1 LSCLV
6 LMVRGLDLRLRYHIM
21 LCSFEGSALDGL
33 VEGREKLLT
42 SLKPLEFPSETP
54 GLSEPKEFL
63 GGDSEG
69 ETPVPIP
76 NTAVKPFSG
85 DGTATSRGGRV
96 ARCQDLIYSCA
107 MLLVFPVSHWRT
119 LLGSSMAEHSAVN
132 RRVAGSSPARGA
144 IFLTPEGVFFCA
156 K

>member
-1 LSCLV
+1 
-6 LMVRGLDLRLRYHIM
+6 MVRGLDLRLRYHIM

-96 ARCQDLIYSCA
+96 ARCQEYFGGVA
-107 MLLVFPVSHWRT
+107 ELLD
-119 LLGSSMAEHSAVN
+119 
-132 RRVAGSSPARGA
+132 
-144 IFLTPEGVFFCA
+144 
-156 K
+156 

>member
-1 LSCLV
+1 
-6 LMVRGLDLRLRYHIM
+6 M
-21 LCSFEGSALDGL
+21 LCSFEGSSALDGL

-76 NTAVKPFSG
+76 NTAVKPSTAH
-85 DGTATSRGGRV
+85 GTATSRGGRV
-96 ARCQDLIYSCA
+96 GRRRDLF
-107 MLLVFPVSHWRT
+107 LVPR
-119 LLGSSMAEHSAVN
+119 
-132 RRVAGSSPARGA
+132 
-144 IFLTPEGVFFCA
+144 
-156 K
+156 